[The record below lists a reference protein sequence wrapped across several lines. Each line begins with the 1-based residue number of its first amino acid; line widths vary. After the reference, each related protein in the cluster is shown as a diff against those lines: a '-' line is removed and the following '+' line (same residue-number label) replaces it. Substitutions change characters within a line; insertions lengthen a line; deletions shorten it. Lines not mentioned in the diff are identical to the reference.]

1 MQLQDS
7 IRVLICDD
15 HVIVRHGLDALISSL
30 DNITLVGTASNAAE
44 AIQMCR
50 RLSPSVVL
58 MDLRMPDMDGVTAIQ
73 QIVAQNPQIKVIALT
88 SYDAGDLVEAALNA
102 GATGYLMKNVS
113 GQELANAIVAA
124 TKGIPTLSPE
134 AARHLMRATLRT
146 RMNDDMLTRREHEV
160 LKLMVQGLK
169 NADIAE
175 MLSVSPF
182 TVKNHVSN
190 ILGKLN
196 VATRTEAVS
205 FAINHRLVDM
215 DVRSQITD

>member
-1 MQLQDS
+1 MHPHET

-15 HVIVRHGLDALISSL
+15 HIIVRHGLDAVISGLEHIS
-30 DNITLVGTASNAAE
+30 LVGIASNGSE
-44 AIQMCR
+44 AIQLCR
-50 RLSPSVVL
+50 KLSPDVVL
-58 MDLRMPDMDGVTAIQ
+58 MDLKMPDMDGMSAIQ
-73 QIVAQNPQIKVIALT
+73 HILAENPQIKVIALT

-102 GATGYLMKNVS
+102 GATGYLIKNVS

-124 TKGIPTLSPE
+124 TQGIPTLSPE
-134 AARHLMRATLRT
+134 ASRHLMRATTHGRT
-146 RMNDDMLTRREHEV
+146 PEAVLTRREHEV

-175 MLSVSPF
+175 ILSVSPF

-205 FAINHRLVDM
+205 FAINNRLVSPSLTL
-215 DVRSQITD
+215 VE